1 MVFFGIWWA
10 WMNVTWFASAYDSN
24 DVQWRIS
31 IFVVIAGALVLAA
44 GVPQAFTDHDFLV
57 VVIGYCIMR
66 TSLVLLWLRAAHDDP
81 AHGPTA
87 RAMALGITL
96 CQLGWVALL
105 FVPQALVH
113 PLFGLLVVAE
123 LLVPV
128 LGERRGRTPWH
139 PGHIAERYSLFT
151 LIVLGESVLSGSV
164 ALGAAV
170 GPDGHLDD
178 VWGIALGGLLLVFSM
193 WWKYFA
199 RSAEDL
205 LTTQPPGVH
214 LGLRPSRRLRLRGRG
229 RRRHRRGGRPGDRR
243 RADISQRARRRLR
256 HGARPS
262 IYVVTVYW
270 LHLRPQED
278 AQGRGFTLLGVP
290 LLLLAT
296 FAPQPVL
303 VAGLCA
309 AGDGRGAT
317 SSSTP
322 GTSGSESGEAEVGVE
337 ADGEAGV
344 RGDAAHA
351 EQHARGE
358 RRHVEAV
365 VAEGQGLPRAAEQ
378 HLLVRDEPAQR
389 APSAPGTPST
399 WAPRAPSRLCV
410 VASGIGAQPAAR
422 RASAM
427 RSRGGGGRA
436 RRGVDLVAGGA
447 ARRSRPTR
455 RTARPARRSAS

>member
-1 MVFFGIWWA
+1 MSDRDLVWRRPMVSRDIDEPYRASTPLELFFDLCFVVAVAAAAAQLHHAEGHPEHLATDVVSYLMVFFGIWWA

-44 GVPQAFTDHDFLV
+44 GVPAAFTDHDFLV

-81 AHGPTA
+81 SHAPTA
-87 RAMALGITL
+87 RSMALGITL
-96 CQLGWVALL
+96 CQLGWVAML
-105 FVPQALVH
+105 FVPSSLTM

-128 LGERRGRTPWH
+128 LGERRGRTHWH

-164 ALGAAV
+164 ALGATV
-170 GPDGHLDD
+170 GPDGHLED

-205 LTTQPPGVH
+205 LTSSRQAFIWGYGH
-214 LGLRPSRRLRLRGRG
+214 LVVFASAAAVGAGIAVAVDQAVGTS
-229 RRRHRRGGRPGDRR
+229 
-243 RADISQRARRRLR
+243 DISQAL
-256 HGARPS
+256 AAACVTVPAS

-278 AQGRGFTLLGVP
+278 AQGRGVTLLGIP

-296 FAPQPVL
+296 FAPQPIL

-309 AGDGRGAT
+309 AAMV
-317 SSSTP
+317 
-322 GTSGSESGEAEVGVE
+322 AANVVL
-337 ADGEAGV
+337 
-344 RGDAAHA
+344 DA
-351 EQHARGE
+351 
-358 RRHVEAV
+358 
-365 VAEGQGLPRAAEQ
+365 
-378 HLLVRDEPAQR
+378 RDERQGQA
-389 APSAPGTPST
+389 S
-399 WAPRAPSRLCV
+399 PR
-410 VASGIGAQPAAR
+410 
-422 RASAM
+422 
-427 RSRGGGGRA
+427 
-436 RRGVDLVAGGA
+436 
-447 ARRSRPTR
+447 
-455 RTARPARRSAS
+455 